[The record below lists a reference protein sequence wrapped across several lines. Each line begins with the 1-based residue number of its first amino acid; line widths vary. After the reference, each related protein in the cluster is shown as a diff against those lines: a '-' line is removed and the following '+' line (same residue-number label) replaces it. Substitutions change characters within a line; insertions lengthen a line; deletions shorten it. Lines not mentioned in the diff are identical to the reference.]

1 VWIIKN
7 IEVLLCIV
15 IIGLCFYGDSVFASS
30 NPNYMLTQQESHYRQ
45 SDYKSITSSCG
56 DVFDIKFTPFKD
68 NINNNSNIIF
78 LPDGSFTVG
87 NKVGVPKIYSDGITN
102 GRYGIT
108 TSEIIETKQ
117 YFKSIIVKIDKIDS
131 INGEAMVNFRAKDN
145 LGNYTGWLGFDGHK
159 GNKITF
165 YPFKQYKYLE
175 CMVSIIT
182 NHTQNAPTIKSI
194 SVKLCN

>member
-1 VWIIKN
+1 VDNKK
-7 IEVLLCIV
+7 IEVLLCIA
-15 IIGLCFYGDSVFASS
+15 IIGLCFYGDSVFANSS
-30 NPNYMLTQQESHYRQ
+30 SNYMLAQQESHYSQ
-45 SDYKSITSSCG
+45 SAYKSITSNSG
-56 DVFDIKFTPFKD
+56 NVLDIKFTPFKD

-102 GRYGIT
+102 GRYGII

-117 YFKSIIVKIDKIDS
+117 CFKSIIVKIDKIDS
-131 INGEAMVNFRAKDN
+131 INGEAMVSFRAIDN
-145 LGNYTGWLGFDGHK
+145 LGNYTGWLGFDGHE

-165 YPFKQYKYLE
+165 YPFNQYQFLE

-182 NHTQNAPTIKSI
+182 NDTKSAPIIKSI